1 MDLILAEE
9 GKERWIWPELRKE
22 RRDESDLS

>member
-1 MDLILAEE
+1 MDLISVEE